1 MTNEIGT
8 ILDKTDLL
16 ILDILQK
23 DSTVSINEIADRV
36 NLSQTPCW
44 RRIQRLEASGHI
56 MGKVAL
62 LNPNLLNLNVT
73 VFVFIK
79 TNKHNR
85 EWYEKFS
92 AVVQAIPEIVDFYRM
107 NGTVDYLLKIV
118 VPDIAT
124 YDAVYQRLT
133 RTIEIFDV
141 TSSFAMEKMKST
153 TVLPL
158 NYAQLGR
165 DSDES
170 DAGST
175 N

>member
-1 MTNEIGT
+1 
-8 ILDKTDLL
+8 
-16 ILDILQK
+16 
-23 DSTVSINEIADRV
+23 
-36 NLSQTPCW
+36 
-44 RRIQRLEASGHI
+44 
-56 MGKVAL
+56 
-62 LNPNLLNLNVT
+62 
-73 VFVFIK
+73 
-79 TNKHNR
+79 
-85 EWYEKFS
+85 
-92 AVVQAIPEIVDFYRM
+92 M

-170 DAGST
+170 DSGST